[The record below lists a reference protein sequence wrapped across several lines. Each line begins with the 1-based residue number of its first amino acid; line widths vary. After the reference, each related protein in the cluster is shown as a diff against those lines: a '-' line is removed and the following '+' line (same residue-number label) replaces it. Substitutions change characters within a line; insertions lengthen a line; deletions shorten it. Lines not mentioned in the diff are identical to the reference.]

1 MQIESIHIE
10 HFGRLNSVDLK
21 FHKDLNIIE
30 GANESGKSTLAAFI
44 RFMLYGFPQRTNT
57 GRLSEK
63 QKRLSWEHGVCEGS
77 MILTVGE
84 KRYEIRRFVPA
95 PGSDARESVSV
106 TDLKTGLPAHSRKE
120 PGDAFLEVPE
130 ELFLSTAFVGD
141 LSSTQVEGRGM
152 AEAIENLIFSGDEKI
167 NTDRARTELSQARGS
182 LLHPSGKGGALFTLR
197 QKQDALFRRLS
208 IAKSE
213 HAKILHLES
222 ELSQFRKKKADSLR
236 EIEYNTKLETDYN
249 NVKTIKAYDYLHELE
264 ENIDV
269 LDHELLKAK
278 QNAKIGDVIPDAA
291 TVERLARYRSDI
303 REKAE
308 KAEASKERVKALEDT
323 PPVDKPTEKLLSYS
337 QNHGGESVLRERA
350 ASAAF
355 RRTLYLVFMIV
366 FFAAC
371 LASLPLDFFVF
382 KLDFSDIGKLPI
394 ILTLAVKAALFLTGT
409 IFLLL
414 YISAEKSLRT
424 VFRAVGAHTLPSLRE
439 VLTDLTAARQSLA
452 RYEGELSEARRLMVE
467 TDEAYLDLSEE
478 IMRYLLQFGDS
489 FDPENAE
496 ECLLSLISRIEENL
510 RDIEEMETKRART
523 QESIRE
529 IRNRLGDKN
538 EIQVRA
544 TVPPGDRERIAALNA
559 GTIALAIRDAR
570 RHYHFNE
577 DKENEHERKLAA
589 ARLGAEDPLLL
600 QAEMEQLSEKI
611 DAMLLRLTAYDLA
624 IDSLN
629 TAGERLRTEI
639 SPRLARYACHLMNI
653 ATDGKY
659 STLTVSSNID
669 LGFTE
674 KDTVRDAAYLS
685 AGTQDV
691 AYLSL
696 RMSLVDLLYS
706 EMPPLFFDESFAH
719 QDDTRAVSLLRALR
733 VLCDE
738 GKQLFVFTCHS
749 REAALSA
756 NIFNG
761 YSHIKL

>member
-10 HFGRLNSVDLK
+10 HFGRLNGVDLN
-21 FHKDLNIIE
+21 FHRDLNVVE
-30 GANESGKSTLAAFI
+30 GPNESGKSTVAAFI
-44 RFMLYGFPQRTNT
+44 RFMLYGFPQKANA

-63 QKRLSWEHGVCEGS
+63 QKRLSWEYGVCEGS
-77 MILTVGE
+77 MILSVGE

-95 PGSDARESVSV
+95 PGSDTRESVSV

-141 LSSTQVEGRGM
+141 LSSKEVEGTPM

-167 NTDRARTELSQARGS
+167 NTDRARTELSQARRS

-197 QKQDALFRRLS
+197 QKQDALSRRLS

-213 HAKILHLES
+213 HAKILRLES

-269 LDHELLKAK
+269 LDHEIAKAK
-278 QNAKIGDVIPDAA
+278 ENGKIGDVVPDAA
-291 TVERLARYRSDI
+291 TVERLTRYKNNVI
-303 REKAE
+303 EKGEKA
-308 KAEASKERVKALEDT
+308 ASAKERVRTLEEN

-337 QNHGGESVLRERA
+337 QNHGGESVLREKA

-355 RRTLYLVFMIV
+355 KRTLYLVFMIF
-366 FFAAC
+366 FFAATV
-371 LASLPLDFFVF
+371 LTLPLDIFVF
-382 KLDFSDIGKLPI
+382 KVDFTDLNLLGTV
-394 ILTLAVKAALFLTGT
+394 LTLAVKAALFLTGV

-414 YISAEKSLRT
+414 FLSAEKTLRQ
-424 VFRAVGAHTLPSLRE
+424 VYRSVGAHTLSSLRE
-439 VLTDLTAARQSLA
+439 VLTGLAIARENLA
-452 RYEGELSEARRLMVE
+452 RYEGELAEARRTMVE
-467 TDEAYLDLSEE
+467 TDEKYLDLTEE
-478 IMRYLLQFGDS
+478 IMRYLLQFGES
-489 FDPENAE
+489 FDAE
-496 ECLLSLISRIEENL
+496 KADACLTSLITRIEENL
-510 RDIEEMETKRART
+510 RDIEEMEAKRAHT
-523 QESIRE
+523 HDSIRE
-529 IRNRLGDKN
+529 IRNRLGDQN

-544 TVPPGDRERIAALNA
+544 TVPPGDRERIAAMNA

-611 DAMLLRLTAYDLA
+611 DAMLLRLAAYDLA

-629 TAGERLRTEI
+629 KAGERLRTEI

-659 STLTVSSNID
+659 NRLTVSSNID
-669 LGFTE
+669 LGFAE
-674 KDTVRDAAYLS
+674 NDTVRDAAYLS

-719 QDDTRAVSLLRALR
+719 QDDARALSLLRALR
-733 VLCDE
+733 VLCEE
-738 GKQLFVFTCHS
+738 GKQLFIFTCHS
-749 REAALSA
+749 REAVLSDG
-756 NIFNG
+756 IFSG
-761 YSHIKL
+761 YNHIKL

>member
-10 HFGRLNSVDLK
+10 HFGRLNAVDLS

-44 RFMLYGFPQRTNT
+44 RFMLYGFPQRAST

-77 MILTVGE
+77 MVLSVGE

-95 PGSDARESVSV
+95 PGSDMRESVSV

-120 PGDAFLEVPE
+120 PGDVFLEVPE
-130 ELFLSTAFVGD
+130 DVFLSTAFVGD
-141 LSSTQVEGRGM
+141 ISSTQVEGSSM

-167 NTDRARTELSQARGS
+167 NTDRARTELTQARRS

-213 HAKILHLES
+213 HAKILRLES

-269 LDHELLKAK
+269 LDHEILRAK
-278 QNAKIGDVIPDAA
+278 ENGKIGDVVPDAT
-291 TVERLARYRSDI
+291 TVARLARYKADI
-303 REKAE
+303 AERGEKAS
-308 KAEASKERVKALEDT
+308 AAKERVKSLEGN

-337 QNHGGESVLRERA
+337 QNHGGERVLGERA
-350 ASAAF
+350 AGAAF
-355 RRTLYLVFMIV
+355 QRTLYLVFMIF
-366 FFAAC
+366 FFAAS
-371 LASLPLDFFVF
+371 LLSLPLDFFVI
-382 KLDFSDIGKLPI
+382 KVDFTDIGALPTV
-394 ILTLAVKAALFLTGT
+394 LTLAVKAALLLTGV

-414 YISAEKSLRT
+414 FISAEKGLRKIY
-424 VFRAVGAHTLPSLRE
+424 RSVGAHTMPSLRE
-439 VLTDLTAARQSLA
+439 VLASLSLARESLA
-452 RYEGELSEARRLMVE
+452 RYEGELSEARRTMVE
-467 TDEAYLDLSEE
+467 TDESYLDLAEE
-478 IMRYLLQFGDS
+478 IMRYLLQFGES
-489 FDPENAE
+489 FDPETSDD
-496 ECLLSLISRIEENL
+496 CLSALISRIEENL
-510 RDIEEMETKRART
+510 RDIEEMETRRAHT
-523 QESIRE
+523 QDSIRE

-544 TVPPGDRERIAALNA
+544 TVPPGDRERIASLNA
-559 GTIALAIRDAR
+559 GTIAHAIRDAR

-589 ARLGAEDPLLL
+589 ARLGAEDPLLI

-611 DAMLLRLTAYDLA
+611 DAMLLRLAAYDLA

-629 TAGERLRTEI
+629 KAGERLRTEI

-669 LGFTE
+669 LGFAD

-696 RMSLVDLLYS
+696 RMSLVDLLYG

-719 QDDTRAVSLLRALR
+719 QDDARALSLLRALR

-749 REAALSA
+749 REARLSDG
-756 NIFNG
+756 IFNG